1 MAERNYSLDLEVDK
15 NRLDVEWE
23 KQPSNYMYYAEQEV
37 IAAEEK
43 DKAVQRL
50 SIVRAEMDAKVRS
63 SPEKYKIDKV
73 TETAISNVV
82 NNSEEYRKVENE
94 VIEKTKKM
102 KILSAAVIA
111 FDHKKR
117 ALTKLTDLYIAGY
130 YSSGGIPA
138 EMKEK
143 VADNKSEKIRRKLE
157 K

>member
-82 NNSEEYRKVENE
+82 NNSEEYRKAENE

-138 EMKEK
+138 SMKDK